1 MGGAR
6 GSAVNILQG
15 TRKCPGWRVGGA
27 DEGGAGQRQEH
38 REAGTGEAG
47 QGASAIPFR
56 RENSFS
62 HIHAHTCPWT
72 RGTTRHGFPVITA
85 RNRT

>member
-27 DEGGAGQRQEH
+27 DEGGAGQR
-38 REAGTGEAG
+38 
-47 QGASAIPFR
+47 
-56 RENSFS
+56 
-62 HIHAHTCPWT
+62 
-72 RGTTRHGFPVITA
+72 
-85 RNRT
+85 